1 MGSILFM
8 VLVMIGVI
16 IFLAW
21 FTNIYTAFSY
31 KKLVSDKF
39 ATINLLLA
47 SSEVPISWRIKWLES
62 FLQKNQHSVLWQKFG
77 VLLHRW
83 YIFKLK
89 NMITYISRNPIIKSN
104 DKEEYI
110 EVLKEV
116 QSAWEREGSF
126 IKK

>member
-31 KKLVSDKF
+31 KKLVSVKF

-47 SSEVPISWRIKWLES
+47 SSEVPVVWRIKWLET
-62 FLQKNQHSVLWQKFG
+62 FVQKNQQSKFWNKLG
-77 VLLHRW
+77 VLLNRW
-83 YIFKLK
+83 YSFKLK
-89 NMITYISRNPIIKSN
+89 NLITYISQNPVIKSN
-104 DKEEYI
+104 DREAYIGVLEEI
-110 EVLKEV
+110 QLEWQK
-116 QSAWEREGSF
+116 EGSF
-126 IKK
+126 MRK